1 MAENISMSSSEMR
14 AKSLDWNLACDVQLR
29 KRLELT
35 AQKFQQKAQSL
46 SESIND
52 LNVKSTVTAA
62 KLGK

>member
-1 MAENISMSSSEMR
+1 MAENNCMSSSEMR

-35 AQKFQQKAQSL
+35 AQKFQQKVQSL